1 MITLLKIFVTLVIL
15 GGSSYGYFSSHK
27 QKAVENGETQNT
39 QQKATSENIET
50 IPNEP
55 SDKDITAP
63 VQEAEKEKIDEPIV
77 SAVTTPKAPDEKEK
91 KKEEEKQKHLIV
103 DAQEL
108 AKKVNEYSITISRQ
122 VGEGEKMFGA
132 VTSSDIA
139 EALEKEGINIDKRQ
153 VYIEKPIKD
162 LGLFQVPI
170 KIHQDIT
177 SLLKVWIVKA

>member
-1 MITLLKIFVTLVIL
+1 MKVIL
-15 GGSSYGYFSSHK
+15 KEEVKGLGKAGAIVNVAEGYGRNFLLPQK
-27 QKAVENGETQNT
+27 KAVDATPDNLK
-39 QQKATSENIET
+39 KA
-50 IPNEP
+50 
-55 SDKDITAP
+55 
-63 VQEAEKEKIDEPIV
+63 
-77 SAVTTPKAPDEKEK
+77 EKEK

-139 EALEKEGINIDKRQ
+139 EALKKEGINIDKRQ

>member
-1 MITLLKIFVTLVIL
+1 MKIILKEDVKGLGKAGAIVNVAEGYGRNFLLPQK
-15 GGSSYGYFSSHK
+15 
-27 QKAVENGETQNT
+27 KAVDATPDNLK
-39 QQKATSENIET
+39 KA
-50 IPNEP
+50 
-55 SDKDITAP
+55 
-63 VQEAEKEKIDEPIV
+63 
-77 SAVTTPKAPDEKEK
+77 EKEK

>member
-1 MITLLKIFVTLVIL
+1 MKIILKEDVKGLGKAGAIVNVAEGYGRNFLLPQK
-15 GGSSYGYFSSHK
+15 
-27 QKAVENGETQNT
+27 KAVDATPDNLK
-39 QQKATSENIET
+39 KA
-50 IPNEP
+50 
-55 SDKDITAP
+55 
-63 VQEAEKEKIDEPIV
+63 
-77 SAVTTPKAPDEKEK
+77 EKEK

-139 EALEKEGINIDKRQ
+139 EALKKEGINIDKRQ

>member
-1 MITLLKIFVTLVIL
+1 MKVIL
-15 GGSSYGYFSSHK
+15 KEEVKGLGKAGAIVNVAEGYGRNFLLPQK
-27 QKAVENGETQNT
+27 KAVD
-39 QQKATSENIET
+39 AT
-50 IPNEP
+50 
-55 SDKDITAP
+55 
-63 VQEAEKEKIDEPIV
+63 
-77 SAVTTPKAPDEKEK
+77 PDNLKRAEKEK

>member
-1 MITLLKIFVTLVIL
+1 MKVIL
-15 GGSSYGYFSSHK
+15 KEEVKGLGKAGAIVNVAEGYGRNFLLPQK
-27 QKAVENGETQNT
+27 KAVD
-39 QQKATSENIET
+39 AT
-50 IPNEP
+50 
-55 SDKDITAP
+55 
-63 VQEAEKEKIDEPIV
+63 
-77 SAVTTPKAPDEKEK
+77 PDNLKRAEKEK

-139 EALEKEGINIDKRQ
+139 EALKKEGINIDKRQ

>member
-1 MITLLKIFVTLVIL
+1 MKVIL
-15 GGSSYGYFSSHK
+15 KEEVKGLGKAGAIVNVAEEYGRNFLLPQK
-27 QKAVENGETQNT
+27 KAVD
-39 QQKATSENIET
+39 AT
-50 IPNEP
+50 
-55 SDKDITAP
+55 
-63 VQEAEKEKIDEPIV
+63 
-77 SAVTTPKAPDEKEK
+77 PDNLKRAEKEK

-139 EALEKEGINIDKRQ
+139 EALKKEGINIDKRQ